1 MFFICFSVPRK
12 CLDMHHETLND
23 DFLGMRM
30 QQAGGS
36 PLLVSII
43 SVGESSPSSEL
54 VKCEF

>member
-1 MFFICFSVPRK
+1 MFYLCFNVPRK

-23 DFLGMRM
+23 DFLGMRK

-36 PLLVSII
+36 LLLVSIM
-43 SVGESSPSSEL
+43 SVGGSSSSSEL

>member
-1 MFFICFSVPRK
+1 MFFLCFNVPRK

-36 PLLVSII
+36 PSLVSII

>member
-1 MFFICFSVPRK
+1 MFFLCFNVPRK

-36 PLLVSII
+36 PSLVSII
-43 SVGESSPSSEL
+43 SVRESSPSSEL